1 MANRLEDIANL
12 IVGLVRD
19 ADEDFDINASR
30 EGYDN
35 LTKNIVVEL
44 ASLVQDATYDSKI
57 RNLAEAI
64 MERELA
70 EQNNGQMTDNN

>member
-1 MANRLEDIANL
+1 MANRLEDIANV

>member
-12 IVGLVRD
+12 IIGLVRD

>member
-1 MANRLEDIANL
+1 MANHLEDIADL

-19 ADEDFDINASR
+19 ADYDFDYNASTAGH
-30 EGYDN
+30 EN
-35 LTKNIVVEL
+35 LLRNIVVEL

-64 MERELA
+64 MEQELT
-70 EQNNGQMTDNN
+70 NSTNGQMTDNN